1 MKKLKLI
8 LFNTLLLIVLLP
20 TCVKAD
26 WPDCHMQ
33 IEDDYNVSMGDT
45 FVVSL
50 GSDGTYSNS
59 NYYINGLHF
68 VIEYYKDELEP
79 VLPSDGG
86 ISSIYG
92 WENISAYIH
101 DTDSRVSYLI
111 IDANTRNLNRY
122 VGKGQLGTGYNK
134 LLNVTFKVKNDIG
147 SWSTGTF
154 IRLMPTELD
163 GSGRY
168 YPTSELMSY
177 KTIIYDGEYEYETCV
192 ASPQVAINFYKK
204 AYLNNITVNKNNI
217 KNFNKNQYLYNLTY
231 TDETIEIG
239 ANTDAGYTITGD
251 IGKKALKYGN
261 NVFNIS
267 VTSPT
272 GDVKKYT
279 LNINRPDNRSDVN
292 SLESLTISN
301 LEFNFQPEKYEYE
314 LEVNYEIDKIIFN
327 SKLTDAKSSYIE
339 GFGNREEKLDV
350 GKNEFLIK
358 IKSEKGTEKTYTIN
372 ILRKEDTHTCD
383 ISELKIDNYSIDFKN
398 NITNYSLNIDYNVN
412 NLNINVSL
420 ANPESKYTIIGNENL
435 TNGSIIVIK
444 VTDTNNNSKEFNI
457 NIIKDMSIPEKETNE
472 KIIIIFSTLLGATVV
487 LMTSII
493 IITNKKNKKQL
504 HS

>member
-1 MKKLKLI
+1 
-8 LFNTLLLIVLLP
+8 
-20 TCVKAD
+20 
-26 WPDCHMQ
+26 
-33 IEDDYNVSMGDT
+33 
-45 FVVSL
+45 
-50 GSDGTYSNS
+50 
-59 NYYINGLHF
+59 
-68 VIEYYKDELEP
+68 
-79 VLPSDGG
+79 
-86 ISSIYG
+86 
-92 WENISAYIH
+92 
-101 DTDSRVSYLI
+101 
-111 IDANTRNLNRY
+111 
-122 VGKGQLGTGYNK
+122 
-134 LLNVTFKVKNDIG
+134 
-147 SWSTGTF
+147 
-154 IRLMPTELD
+154 
-163 GSGRY
+163 
-168 YPTSELMSY
+168 
-177 KTIIYDGEYEYETCV
+177 
-192 ASPQVAINFYKK
+192 
-204 AYLNNITVNKNNI
+204 
-217 KNFNKNQYLYNLTY
+217 
-231 TDETIEIG
+231 
-239 ANTDAGYTITGD
+239 
-251 IGKKALKYGN
+251 
-261 NVFNIS
+261 
-267 VTSPT
+267 
-272 GDVKKYT
+272 

-504 HS
+504 HSWQKILKFFREEG